1 MDLPS
6 IRRLAVRDITPNVLQ
21 ALIDHGEDLVV
32 ERKRQ
37 PPSPPSFGAVAA
49 SFANTIGGLI
59 LLGVNDDKTIHGWDV
74 PPRTDLQSHLGQLLR
89 AQTDPLPPFVAEPV
103 ELDGK
108 TVVVMRV
115 FESAD
120 APHLVRGT
128 GALYTRTS
136 SGKVPVDDQRML
148 LELAQRG
155 RDAHRSAWGRL
166 NEPLV
171 RSGLLDPDQARAHSG
186 DDTHTL
192 QITFRATP
200 VTVPPSFTRWSISRA
215 GAAWASATAATIA
228 PDAART
234 WAAQSPPAKLESS
247 LDPQSR
253 GIVARN
259 VATHPFK
266 GFSLCDSTA
275 VADAAGRLG
284 CALRRRYEPGYTSI
298 PMRELEDVVSSMLQR
313 VEKGLCDSEVV
324 GRAVCRMNIYLPTQS
339 GLVEQRRE
347 AQRLTWV
354 DGEITSPADA
364 DELHEHLQTW
374 MREYARSCGLE
385 RWEG

>member
-6 IRRLAVRDITPNVLQ
+6 IRRLALRDVTPEVLQ
-21 ALIDHGEDLVV
+21 ELIDHGEDLVV

-37 PPSPPSFGAVAA
+37 PPAPPSFGAVAA

-155 RDAHRSAWGRL
+155 RGALRSAWERL

-171 RSGLLDPDQARAHSG
+171 RSVLLDPDEARSRSG
-186 DDTHTL
+186 DDTRTL

-200 VTVPPSFTRWSISRA
+200 VTVPPSFTRWPVSRA
-215 GAAWASATAATIA
+215 GAAWATATAAKVI
-228 PDAART
+228 PEAARG
-234 WAAQSPPAKLESS
+234 WAAGSPPAAAESA
-247 LDPQSR
+247 LDPHSR
-253 GIVARN
+253 GVVARTA
-259 VATHPFK
+259 VKHPFEA
-266 GFSLCDSTA
+266 FLLCDATA
-275 VADAAGRLG
+275 VADSAGTLG

-298 PMRELEDVVSSMLQR
+298 AMEELEDVVSSMLRR
-313 VEKGLCDSEVV
+313 VEKGLCDSEIV
-324 GRAVCRMNIYLPTQS
+324 GRAVARMNVYLPSES
-339 GLVEQRRE
+339 GLVEQRRQP
-347 AQRLTWV
+347 QRLTWV
-354 DGEITSPADA
+354 DGEFTAPAAA
-364 DELHEHLQTW
+364 DELHEHVQTW
-374 MREYARSCGLE
+374 MREYGRACGLE
-385 RWEG
+385 RWES